1 MSDAPKTVHRYEI
14 VERLGQGGMGDLY
27 LGRDPMLDR
36 FVAIKMLKAGSTAD
50 DLRERFSREAR
61 SAARLAHINIVTI
74 YDVGEHEGQPYIA
87 MEYVLGETLLEKIR
101 RRSDLPLATKLQY
114 IDELCA
120 GLAHAHRAG
129 IIHRDIKPANLI
141 VAAEGTLKILD
152 FGIARLADSSMTQ
165 SGMMLGTLNYMSPEQ
180 ISGPDVD
187 HRSDIFAVGAV
198 FYELLSYQQAFP
210 GAIDTVLSR
219 ILYGTPAPL
228 SQLCPGLDASI
239 IKVVERS
246 LAKTP
251 DERFEDLTA
260 MRAELSRARERL
272 DAKVLSAPVTTS
284 RLSSGKIPIAVPT
297 PGHKTPR
304 RGTTREEI
312 KRRRAEEVAGHL
324 GRRATHLPPASSRKP
339 RPHANAP

>member
-1 MSDAPKTVHRYEI
+1 
-14 VERLGQGGMGDLY
+14 MGDLY

-50 DLRERFSREAR
+50 DLRERFAREAR
-61 SAARLAHINIVTI
+61 SAARLAHVNIVTI

-114 IDELCA
+114 VDELCA

-180 ISGPDVD
+180 ISGPES
-187 HRSDIFAVGAV
+187 RSPQRH
-198 FYELLSYQQAFP
+198 L
-210 GAIDTVLSR
+210 
-219 ILYGTPAPL
+219 
-228 SQLCPGLDASI
+228 
-239 IKVVERS
+239 
-246 LAKTP
+246 
-251 DERFEDLTA
+251 
-260 MRAELSRARERL
+260 
-272 DAKVLSAPVTTS
+272 
-284 RLSSGKIPIAVPT
+284 
-297 PGHKTPR
+297 
-304 RGTTREEI
+304 RG
-312 KRRRAEEVAGHL
+312 RRRVLRAALVPAGVPGGDRH
-324 GRRATHLPPASSRKP
+324 GV
-339 RPHANAP
+339 